1 MAKKYWY
8 FKGQKMPVKKYNLK
22 IKKVT
27 PTSSLNSVIRLTGRV
42 NKRINEINIKYGK
55 RSWATNKLLSRL
67 DVKGI
72 DVVRGGKIKIPKN
85 LSEQKLKLVESAMK
99 SFLNMKT
106 SSVKGIAD
114 VIRKQKR
121 NIKTSLSDMNN
132 EITDKE
138 AETLYNFFEDK
149 DFNKI
154 SDYLGASETWTILDD
169 AKNKNYSEDEFIK
182 SISNYIN
189 VGNDMDMIKSL
200 SNIYNKYA
208 SV

>member
-1 MAKKYWY
+1 M
-8 FKGQKMPVKKYNLK
+8 
-22 IKKVT
+22 
-27 PTSSLNSVIRLTGRV
+27 
-42 NKRINEINIKYGK
+42 
-55 RSWATNKLLSRL
+55 
-67 DVKGI
+67 
-72 DVVRGGKIKIPKN
+72 KN
-85 LSEQKLKLVESAMK
+85 
-99 SFLNMKT
+99 FLNMKT

-121 NIKTSLSDMNN
+121 NIKLSLSDMDN

-154 SDYLGASETWTILDD
+154 SDYLGASETWTILED
-169 AKNKNYSEDEFIK
+169 AKSKEYSEEEFIK
-182 SISNYIN
+182 SISNYITI
-189 VGNDMDMIKSL
+189 GNDMDMVKSL